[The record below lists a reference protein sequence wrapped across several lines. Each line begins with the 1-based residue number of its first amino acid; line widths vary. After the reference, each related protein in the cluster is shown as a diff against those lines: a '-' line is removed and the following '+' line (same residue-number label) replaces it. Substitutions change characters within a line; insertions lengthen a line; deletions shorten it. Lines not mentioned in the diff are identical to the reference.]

1 MLVLS
6 RKVGE
11 TLYIGDGISVTII
24 GIKRHQVRIGIQAPK
39 SVPVHREEVYER
51 IKSQKGSGGL
61 VQPGYLKS
69 PRPD

>member
-11 TLYIGDGISVTII
+11 TLYIGDGVSVTII

-51 IKSQKGSGGL
+51 IRSKKRGGL
-61 VQPGYLKS
+61 YLK
-69 PRPD
+69 R